1 MALGGGIWQAQ
12 NKVLPGAYINFVS
25 AARAA
30 STLSARGIA
39 AIPLELDWGPECE
52 VFPVT
57 TEDFQKNAQEIFG
70 YSYTHDKM
78 KGLRDL
84 FLGIRI
90 GYFYRLGTGTKAAN
104 AFATAKYAGVRGNDI
119 KVVIAKNVDDDSKF
133 DVSTVLDGRTL
144 ETQTVTAASDLQD
157 NDFLIWK
164 KDAVLAATAATP
176 LANGTN
182 AAAVSGGDYQAF
194 LNKIEAYSFNTLG
207 CVTTDKAVKALL
219 VAFTKRMR
227 DDQGVKFQT
236 VLYQPEA
243 PDSEGVISVGNKTTD
258 AGWPESAAVYW
269 VTGAQAGCAVN
280 KSVQNAKYMGEFTVD
295 TSMTQTQLT
304 EALQAGKFVF
314 HRVGD
319 DIRVLDDINTFT
331 SFIEGKGEDFAS
343 NQTMRV
349 LDQIGNDVAVLFNT
363 KYLGQIPNDN
373 AGRISFWSDVVSIHE
388 KLLALRAIEG
398 FVSDDVKVSR
408 GESKKAVVCDAAVT
422 PVNAMS
428 KLYMTVT
435 VN

>member
-1 MALGGGIWQAQ
+1 MALGGGVWQAQ
-12 NKVLPGAYINFVS
+12 NKVLPGAYINFISS
-25 AARAA
+25 AHA
-30 STLSARGIA
+30 SSALSDRGIA
-39 AIPLELDWGPECE
+39 AMPLELDWGPENE
-52 VFPVT
+52 VFAVT
-57 TEDFQKNAQEIFG
+57 AEDFQKNTQGIFG
-70 YSYTHDKM
+70 YPYTHDKM

-84 FLGIRI
+84 FLGIRT
-90 GYFYRLGTGTKAAN
+90 GYFYRLGTGGKAAN
-104 AFATAKYAGVRGNDI
+104 LYATAKYAGVRGNDI
-119 KVVIAKNVDDDSKF
+119 KIVIARNVDDDTKF
-133 DVSTVLDGRTL
+133 DVSTMLDDRVQ
-144 ETQTVTAASDLQD
+144 ETQTVSSAAELQD
-157 NDFLIWK
+157 NGYVAWK
-164 KDAVLAATAATP
+164 KDATLAITAGTP
-176 LANGTN
+176 LADGTN
-182 AAAVSGGDYQAF
+182 AAAISGEDYQAF

-207 CVTTDKAVKALL
+207 CVTADKTVKALF

-243 PDSEGVISVGNKTTD
+243 PDFEGVIGVENKTTD
-258 AGWPESAAVYW
+258 AGWPESSAVYW
-269 VTGAQAGCAVN
+269 VTGAEAGCAVN
-280 KSVQNAKYMGEFTVD
+280 KSVQNAKYTGEFTMD
-295 TSMTQTQLT
+295 TPMTQAQLA
-304 EALQAGKFVF
+304 EALRAGKFVF

-388 KLLALRAIEG
+388 KLLTLRAIEG

>member
-1 MALGGGIWQAQ
+1 MALGGGIWQTQ

-25 AARAA
+25 AARATSA
-30 STLSARGIA
+30 LSDRGIA
-39 AIPLELDWGPECE
+39 AMPLELDWGPESE
-52 VFPVT
+52 VFVVT
-57 TEDFQKNAQEIFG
+57 AEDFQKNAQEIFG

-90 GYFYRLGTGTKAAN
+90 GYFYRLGVGTRAKN
-104 AFATAKYAGVRGNDI
+104 TFATAKYAGVRGNDI
-119 KVVIAKNVDDDSKF
+119 KIVISKNVDDDTKF
-133 DVSTVLDGRTL
+133 DVSTVLDDRTQ
-144 ETQTVTAASDLQD
+144 EIQTVASAADLQD
-157 NDFLIWK
+157 NSYVLWK
-164 KDAVLAATAATP
+164 KDATLTVTAGTP

-182 AAAVSGGDYQAF
+182 ASAVSGEDYQAF

-207 CVTTDKAVKALL
+207 CVTTDKTVKALF
-219 VAFTKRMR
+219 VAFTRRMR

-236 VLYQPEA
+236 VLYRPES
-243 PDSEGVISVGNKTTD
+243 PDFEGVIGVENQTTD
-258 AGWPESAAVYW
+258 SGWPESAAIYW
-269 VTGAQAGCAVN
+269 VTGAEAGCAVN
-280 KSVQNAKYMGEFTVD
+280 KSVQNAKYTGEFAID
-295 TSMTQTQLT
+295 TPMTQAQLA
-304 EALQAGKFVF
+304 EALQTGKFAF

-331 SFIEGKGEDFAS
+331 SFGDGKSEDFAS